1 MTRRHLLVLAGLA
14 WAAPAL
20 LRSAWAQAPE
30 ERRQGEWVILRAR
43 YGTSDHS
50 VDVTQRLREL
60 ARRDER
66 FRMGNTTFG
75 VDPHPDRVK
84 TLQIVAR
91 GSNGQERTF
100 EYAEG
105 SIVDGS
111 QFASW
116 GSGNWGG
123 GAGGGAGGGVDSGD
137 YLILQA
143 RYGTAERHV
152 DVTQRL
158 KQLARRDREFRMGN
172 SSFGVDPHPNRVK
185 TLRIFARGLDGRTRT
200 FEYGEGSLVDGSQF
214 KGWASGRWGSGWNGG
229 WGGSGG
235 TEGGGQIGP
244 GRPQRLTIINAR
256 YGAGQRQRDV
266 TQALRS
272 RIQGG
277 RLEVLVDNGLL
288 NGIDPAPNQ
297 PKQVRLTY
305 RLDNGGQQSLIVA
318 EGQLLRLP

>member
-1 MTRRHLLVLAGLA
+1 MSRRHHLLALASLA
-14 WAAPAL
+14 CAAPAL
-20 LRSAWAQAPE
+20 LRSAWAQAPD
-30 ERRQGEWVILRAR
+30 ERRQGDWVILRAR
-43 YGTSDHS
+43 YGTTERS

-75 VDPHPDRVK
+75 VDPHPNRVK

-91 GSNGQERTF
+91 RSDGEQRTF

-111 QFASW
+111 QFTGW

-123 GAGGGAGGGVDSGD
+123 GGAGGGTDSGEF
-137 YLILQA
+137 LILQA
-143 RYGTAERHV
+143 RYGTAERNV

-158 KQLARRDREFRMGN
+158 KQLARQDREFRMGN

-185 TLRIFARGLDGRTRT
+185 TLRIFARGLDGRPRT
-200 FEYGEGSLVDGSQF
+200 FEYAEGNVVDGSQF
-214 KGWASGRWGSGWNGG
+214 KGWASGQWGSGWGGG

-235 TEGGGQIGP
+235 HAGGGGQVGP
-244 GRPQRLTIINAR
+244 GRPQRLTLINAR
-256 YGAGQRQRDV
+256 YGAGPRQRDV
-266 TQALRS
+266 TQTLRS

-277 RLEVLVDNGLL
+277 RLDVLVDNGLL
-288 NGIDPAPNQ
+288 GGIDPAPNQ
-297 PKQVRLTY
+297 PKELRLTY
-305 RLDNGGQQSLIVA
+305 RLDNGRQQSLSVA
-318 EGQLLRLP
+318 EGQRLRLP